1 MGLSTLFS
9 EARRGAPRPAASA
22 PGGDAFAPRARRG
35 ALVLKLLAWTPVWIP
50 FALFVQLTLFGL
62 RSAVRESHE
71 LDRLED
77 GVEERVEA
85 LRAERAALERDLRK
99 LDDPIYRERVRRSLY
114 QAGMEPLT
122 LRRDRTP
129 GP

>member
-1 MGLSTLFS
+1 MGLRTLFS
-9 EARRGAPRPAASA
+9 DARRGKTRPAASA
-22 PGGDAFAPRARRG
+22 PGGDVFAPRARRG
-35 ALVLKLLAWTPVWIP
+35 ALVLRLLAWTPVWIP

-62 RSAVRESHE
+62 RPAVRESHA
-71 LDRLED
+71 LDRLEE

-99 LDDPIYRERVRRSLY
+99 LADPIYRERVRRSLY

-129 GP
+129 GS